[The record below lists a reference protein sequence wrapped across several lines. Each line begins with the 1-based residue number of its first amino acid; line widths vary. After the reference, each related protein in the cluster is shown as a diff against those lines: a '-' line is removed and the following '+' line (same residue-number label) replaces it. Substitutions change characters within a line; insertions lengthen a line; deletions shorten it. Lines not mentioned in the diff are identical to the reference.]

1 MHVYRKTV
9 EKMMTTK
16 DKASIF
22 QNVTAKTLK
31 IFKIKIIIRICMLSL
46 FTWWGILDIQKYLSQ
61 PLTTDIVESFGDNQN
76 GIQFPLLTFCPS
88 EFFIK
93 DQITKLCNADL
104 PKLTYFMDTTLSCL
118 DDDKNFD
125 IDDFIESLVIQRTF
139 IFDLVRLWTGSKYI
153 DLQNMSSQIWSTVFH
168 QTYGLCC
175 TFDLSGVDQFKFVP
189 YQEDSRP
196 SLEFIFDSSP
206 WEKIQ
211 LILHSKYDLPDA
223 AELNGLNYL
232 LISNQTKEAHY
243 INILKKKK
251 STRQSTRKASCT
263 EYEHKTCRNIEDNMI
278 VLDQFKCSIPILYH
292 GQHLDQMM
300 PKTIPN
306 CSIEVTKQ
314 AFDLILKKTS
324 KCARVDACETTRY
337 TALHKVKKSWLEN
350 KSVVWV
356 VFESPEVV
364 YHHTYINYDI
374 LSLIGD
380 LGGIL
385 GLTLGASATSLLDS
399 LLQNIPYY

>member
-1 MHVYRKTV
+1 MIWRAFRSTSHY
-9 EKMMTTK
+9 
-16 DKASIF
+16 
-22 QNVTAKTLK
+22 VTLC
-31 IFKIKIIIRICMLSL
+31 I
-46 FTWWGILDIQKYLSQ
+46 G
-61 PLTTDIVESFGDNQN
+61 ESFGDNEN
-76 GIQFPLLTFCPS
+76 GVQFPLLTFCPS

-118 DDDKNFD
+118 GNDKDFD
-125 IDDFIESLVIQRTF
+125 IGNFIESLVIQRTF

-153 DLQNMSSQIWSTVFH
+153 NLQNMSSQIWSTVFH
-168 QTYGLCC
+168 QTYGRCC
-175 TFDLSGVDQFKFVP
+175 TFDLSGVNQFKYVP

-196 SLEFIFDSSP
+196 SIELIFDSSL

-232 LISNQTKEAHY
+232 MISNQTKEAHY
-243 INILKKKK
+243 INILKKKR
-251 STRQSTRKASCT
+251 STRESTRTTPCT

-278 VLDQFKCSIPILYH
+278 VLDEFKCSIPILYH
-292 GQHLDQMM
+292 GHHLDQMM
-300 PKTIPN
+300 PKMIPN
-306 CSIEVTKQ
+306 CSVEVTKQ
-314 AFDLILKKTS
+314 AFDLILKKKS
-324 KCARVDACETTRY
+324 KCTRIDTCETTRY

-364 YHHTYINYDI
+364 HYNTYINYDI

-380 LGGIL
+380 LGGKL

>member
-1 MHVYRKTV
+1 
-9 EKMMTTK
+9 MMTTI
-16 DKASIF
+16 DKASIVCHYLTV
-22 QNVTAKTLK
+22 NTLK
-31 IFKIKIIIRICMLSL
+31 IFRIRILIRFCMLSL

-61 PLTTDIVESFGDNQN
+61 PLTTDIAESFGDNEN
-76 GIQFPLLTFCPS
+76 GVQFPLLTFCPS

-118 DDDKNFD
+118 DDDENFD
-125 IDDFIESLVIQRTF
+125 IGNFIESLVIQRTF

-153 DLQNMSSQIWSTVFH
+153 NLQNMSSQIWSTVFH

-175 TFDLSGVDQFKFVP
+175 TFDLSGVNQFKYVP

-196 SLEFIFDSSP
+196 SIELIFDSSP

-211 LILHSKYDLPDA
+211 LILHSKHDLPDA

-243 INILKKKK
+243 INILKKKR
-251 STRQSTRKASCT
+251 STRQSTRTAPCT

-278 VLDQFKCSIPILYH
+278 VLDQFKCLIPILYH
-292 GQHLDQMM
+292 GQHLDQII
-300 PKTIPN
+300 PKMIPN

-314 AFDLILKKTS
+314 AFDLISKKTS
-324 KCARVDACETTRY
+324 KCTRIDTCETTRY

-356 VFESPEVV
+356 VFESPEVI
-364 YHHTYINYDI
+364 YHHTYVNYDI